1 DRIGHQAIAASAGA
15 GKTFQLAHRYM
26 RLLANEV
33 RPDQINALTF
43 SRKAAG
49 EIFDSIVK
57 YLREAAVSAEQARKT
72 GELIG
77 KPEFGQAHFL
87 RLLRTLLVN
96 LHRLHVS
103 TLDSFTVGVIR
114 TFPMELGIST
124 DLQLLDNDGAA
135 AKSARQE
142 ALDRIFDNRYVD
154 AVAQRQFLE
163 AFKQAT
169 FGQEEKGLERSLGT
183 FIGDYHSYYQV
194 LPAPD
199 AWGLQDVIW
208 PGGSPWL
215 AVVDDVNAVADDLEA
230 LLAKD
235 RLSDSVRGRWHTFID
250 AVRRFDAGSSWT
262 RDVEYLFGKL
272 VDDIEG
278 LRHGNAT
285 VRIDKTDCDLSSE
298 EGRLALVLLTHVMKT
313 ELGTALEKTRGIY
326 RVLDQYEQVYDDVVR
341 RQGKLTFT
349 DAQYLLTA
357 ANSYSGGSLLSR
369 AVGEEARLYIDY
381 RLDCKLDHWLLDEF
395 QDTSDLQWEVLRNLA
410 DEILQDTT
418 GQRSFFYVGDVKQAI
433 YGWRGGNARLFGKIL
448 EQYPGQIEQVPLN
461 TSFRSCQPVIDT
473 VNRVFGHVAGSELL
487 AGAITE
493 WQKIWEVHQCQE
505 DVVPQHGYV
514 GLLEPPCEGGEVKP
528 TDGDRYRVVARLLKE
543 IDPLSRGL
551 SVVILVRTNKSGKE
565 VVNFLRGE
573 CQGMNIVHE
582 GRAAIK
588 DNPVVSLLLS
598 LVKFAA
604 HPGDAFAWR
613 HLEMSPIGECLAEER
628 LDRDNLPLALL
639 REIQM
644 SGFQALI
651 RHWGRRLD
659 GAHPL
664 DGFGRKRLED
674 LIGAAGEFDVSGSH
688 DCNAFLRFVDN
699 YEIDELAADDAVRV
713 MTIHQAKGLGFD
725 MVILPDLQ
733 GRGMTGGGQLD
744 FVTARDPGT
753 SRPVWAFKMPRRI
766 IAKNES
772 VLTTQV
778 QASDETAC
786 FEELCLLYVALT
798 RARQALYII
807 TSFRGKTA
815 TAVTAAAFL
824 KAQLTGEAK
833 PVDGEQVTINGE
845 EFVCLYEAGE
855 SGWYTRA
862 PQREQP
868 VEPAGLRELP
878 RDFGRQSSHRR
889 RLVRVSPSERA
900 EGEQTAGSL
909 FARDVRDSR
918 EFGKAVHELFEKVSW
933 IGEADVEELIG
944 EWRQRSPV
952 AEDVKQM
959 AVEHFRRALAC
970 AEVRQALSRSE
981 GDVDLWR
988 EKRFDIVLD
997 DQWVTGVFDR
1007 VAIVRGRD
1015 GKPLRATVLD
1025 FKSDEIASDAELTEA
1040 AERYRS
1046 QLLLY
1051 GSALSRML
1059 ELDPSQVRL
1068 RLLFTHPGRVHD
1080 LKLGE
1085 TRPCRPC

>member
-1 DRIGHQAIAASAGA
+1 MTTDGIGHQAIAASAGA

-57 YLREAAVSAEQARKT
+57 YLREAAVSAKQARKT
-72 GELIG
+72 GERIG
-77 KPEFGQAHFL
+77 KPEFGRDDFL

-114 TFPMELGIST
+114 TFPMELGISA

-142 ALDRIFDNRYVD
+142 ALGRIFDSRYVD
-154 AVAQRQFLE
+154 PAAQRQFLE

-169 FGQEEKGLERSLGT
+169 FGQEEKRLERSLDT
-183 FIGDYHSYYQV
+183 FIGGYQSYYQV

-199 AWGLQDVIW
+199 AWGRQEVIW

-215 AVVDDVNAVADDLEA
+215 ATVDDINAIADDLEA

-250 AVRRFDAGSSWT
+250 GVRGFGVGSPWPE
-262 RDVEYLFGKL
+262 DVEYLFQKL

-278 LRHGNAT
+278 LRHSNASI
-285 VRIDKTDCDLSSE
+285 RIGRTDFDLPPQQC
-298 EGRLALVLLTHVMKT
+298 RLALALLTHVMKT
-313 ELGTALEKTRGIY
+313 ELDTTLEKTRGIY
-326 RVLDQYEQVYDDVVR
+326 RVLHQYEQVYDDVVR

-369 AVGEEARLYIDY
+369 ALGEEARLYIDY

-410 DEILQDTT
+410 DEILQDSS

-448 EQYPGQIEQVPLN
+448 EQYGGQIEQVPLN

-473 VNRVFGHVAGSELL
+473 VNRVFGNLGGSGLP

-493 WQKIWEVHQCQE
+493 WEKIWQVHQCQE
-505 DVVPQHGYV
+505 NVVPQHGYV
-514 GLLEPPCEGGEVKP
+514 GLLEPPCEGGEVKI
-528 TDGDRYRVVARLLKE
+528 TDGDRYRVAARLLKE
-543 IDPLSRGL
+543 IDPLRRGL
-551 SVVILVRTNKSGKE
+551 SVAILVRTNDSGKDI
-565 VVNFLRGE
+565 VNFLRGE
-573 CQGMNIVHE
+573 CHGMNIVHE
-582 GRAAIK
+582 GRATIK

-604 HPGDAFAWR
+604 HPGDTFAWR
-613 HLEMSPIGECLAEER
+613 HLEMGPLRECLAEER

-639 REIQM
+639 REIQT
-644 SGFQALI
+644 SGFQAFL

-674 LIGAAGEFDVSGSH
+674 LIDAAGEFDGSGSR

-725 MVILPDLQ
+725 IVILPDLQ

-753 SRPVWAFKMPRRI
+753 SRPLWALKMPRRVV
-766 IAKNES
+766 AQNDP
-772 VLTTQV
+772 VLAAQV

-786 FEELCLLYVALT
+786 FEALCLLYVALT
-798 RARQALYII
+798 RARQGLYMI
-807 TSFRGKTA
+807 TGFPGKTA

-824 KAQLTGEAK
+824 KSQLVGEAK
-833 PVDGEQVTINGE
+833 PVDGEQVTIDGE

-855 SGWYTRA
+855 RDWYTRA
-862 PQREQP
+862 PRREP
-868 VEPAGLRELP
+868 PAESAKLRELP
-878 RDFGRQSSHRR
+878 KDFGQQSSQRR

-909 FARDVRDSR
+909 FTHAVRDSR
-918 EFGKAVHELFEKVSW
+918 EFGTAIHGLFEKVSW
-933 IGEADVEELIG
+933 IDQVDIEDLIG
-944 EWRQRSPV
+944 EWWQRSPV
-952 AEDVKQM
+952 AEDVKQRV
-959 AVEHFRRALAC
+959 AEHFRRALAS
-970 AEVRQALSRSE
+970 AEIRQALSRPE

-1015 GKPLRATVLD
+1015 GRPLSAAVLD
-1025 FKSDEIASDAELTEA
+1025 FKSDEIASDAELTDA

-1046 QLLLY
+1046 QLSLY

-1059 ELDPSQVRL
+1059 ELGPSQVTL
-1068 RLLFTHPGRVHD
+1068 RLLFTHPGKVHD
-1080 LKLGE
+1080 LK
-1085 TRPCRPC
+1085 